1 MLSNPLLDSI
11 KEEDSKQSDSILND
25 IFRDS
30 EFEDSNQS
38 SEAVFKD
45 YDTEYQGHHI
55 INEEDEEDE
64 KQSIKKANRCIC
76 VFLIILLVAALA
88 WFLNSAHVF

>member
-11 KEEDSKQSDSILND
+11 REEDSKQSDSILNE

-45 YDTEYQGHHI
+45 YDTEYKGRYVI
-55 INEEDEEDE
+55 DEEDEEDE
-64 KQSIKKANRCIC
+64 KQNIKKANRCIC
-76 VFLIILLVAALA
+76 VFLVILLLAAIV
-88 WFLNSAHVF
+88 WFLNSRHVF

>member
-11 KEEDSKQSDSILND
+11 TEEDSKQSDSILNE

-45 YDTEYQGHHI
+45 YDTEYRGHHI
-55 INEEDEEDE
+55 IDEEHE
-64 KQSIKKANRCIC
+64 KQIKDK
-76 VFLIILLVAALA
+76 L
-88 WFLNSAHVF
+88 S

>member
-11 KEEDSKQSDSILND
+11 TEEDSKQSDSILNE

-45 YDTEYQGHHI
+45 YDTEYRGHHI
-55 INEEDEEDE
+55 IDEEHE

-76 VFLIILLVAALA
+76 VFLIILLVAAIA
-88 WFLNSAHVF
+88 WFLNSRHVF

>member
-11 KEEDSKQSDSILND
+11 TEEDSKQSDSVLNE

-45 YDTEYQGHHI
+45 YDTEYKGRYI
-55 INEEDEEDE
+55 TDEEDK
-64 KQSIKKANRCIC
+64 KQNIKKANICIGM
-76 VFLIILLVAALA
+76 FLIILLISGLV
-88 WFLNSAHVF
+88 WFLTSAHIF

>member
-11 KEEDSKQSDSILND
+11 TEEDSKQSDSILNE

-45 YDTEYQGHHI
+45 YDTEYKGRYVI
-55 INEEDEEDE
+55 DEEDE
-64 KQSIKKANRCIC
+64 KQSIKRANRCIC
-76 VFLIILLVAALA
+76 VFLIILLLAAIV
-88 WFLNSAHVF
+88 WFLNTRHVF

>member
-11 KEEDSKQSDSILND
+11 TEEDSKQSDSILNE

-45 YDTEYQGHHI
+45 YDTEYKGRYVI
-55 INEEDEEDE
+55 DEEDE
-64 KQSIKKANRCIC
+64 KQSIKRANRCIC
-76 VFLIILLVAALA
+76 VFLIILLLAAIV
-88 WFLNSAHVF
+88 WFLNTMHVF

>member
-11 KEEDSKQSDSILND
+11 KEEDSKQSDSVLNE

-30 EFEDSNQS
+30 EFDDSNQS

-45 YDTEYQGHHI
+45 YDTEYKGRYI
-55 INEEDEEDE
+55 TDEEDK
-64 KQSIKKANRCIC
+64 KQIIKKANICIGM
-76 VFLIILLVAALA
+76 FLIILLIAGLV
-88 WFLNSAHVF
+88 WFLTSAHIF

>member
-11 KEEDSKQSDSILND
+11 REEDSKQSDSSLNE

-45 YDTEYQGHHI
+45 YDTEYKGGYVI
-55 INEEDEEDE
+55 DDEEDEEDE
-64 KQSIKKANRCIC
+64 KQSIKNKLSLT
-76 VFLIILLVAALA
+76 F
-88 WFLNSAHVF
+88 F

>member
-55 INEEDEEDE
+55 INEEDE

>member
-11 KEEDSKQSDSILND
+11 REEDSKQSDSILND

-45 YDTEYQGHHI
+45 YDTEYKGRYVI
-55 INEEDEEDE
+55 DEEDEEDE
-64 KQSIKKANRCIC
+64 KQNIKKANRCIC
-76 VFLIILLVAALA
+76 VFLVILLLAAIV
-88 WFLNSAHVF
+88 WFLNSRHVF